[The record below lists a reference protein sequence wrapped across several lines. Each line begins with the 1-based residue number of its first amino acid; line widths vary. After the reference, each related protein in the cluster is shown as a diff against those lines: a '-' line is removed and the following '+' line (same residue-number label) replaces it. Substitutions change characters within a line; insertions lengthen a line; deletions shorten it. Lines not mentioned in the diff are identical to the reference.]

1 MFFDALAVLV
11 ITFFASLGMVEA
23 AEWLLKNPLRK
34 KIKHKVFVV
43 AKISSTAEE
52 EIEPALRSVLAE
64 TDGLHREVFLDCEGI
79 SEEALRICE
88 RLERRFDCSLF
99 RGEEELI
106 TMNTS
111 LTDELDID
119 SLDLVDLVMTVED
132 EFSIELPDEALEGMK
147 TIGDLVKYIEEN

>member
-43 AKISSTAEE
+43 AKVFSSPEE
-52 EIEPALRSVLAE
+52 DIEPALRSIFAE

-99 RGEEELI
+99 RGE
-106 TMNTS
+106 
-111 LTDELDID
+111 DELV
-119 SLDLVDLVMTVED
+119 SL
-132 EFSIELPDEALEGMK
+132 FREGLHEEKK
-147 TIGDLVKYIEEN
+147 TL

>member
-23 AEWLLKNPLRK
+23 AEWLLKNPLRR

-43 AKISSTAEE
+43 AKIGSAPEE
-52 EIEPALRSVLAE
+52 DIEPALRSILAE
-64 TDGLHREVFLDCEGI
+64 TDGMKREVFLDCEGI

-99 RGEEELI
+99 RGEDQLI
-106 TMNTS
+106 TM
-111 LTDELDID
+111 
-119 SLDLVDLVMTVED
+119 
-132 EFSIELPDEALEGMK
+132 FREGLQKDKK
-147 TIGDLVKYIEEN
+147 TL

>member
-34 KIKHKVFVV
+34 KIKHKIFVV
-43 AKISSTAEE
+43 AKVSSAPEE
-52 EIEPALRSVLAE
+52 DIEPAVRSVLAE

-99 RGEEELI
+99 CGE
-106 TMNTS
+106 
-111 LTDELDID
+111 DELVSMFRDG
-119 SLDLVDLVMTVED
+119 LQE
-132 EFSIELPDEALEGMK
+132 EKK
-147 TIGDLVKYIEEN
+147 TL